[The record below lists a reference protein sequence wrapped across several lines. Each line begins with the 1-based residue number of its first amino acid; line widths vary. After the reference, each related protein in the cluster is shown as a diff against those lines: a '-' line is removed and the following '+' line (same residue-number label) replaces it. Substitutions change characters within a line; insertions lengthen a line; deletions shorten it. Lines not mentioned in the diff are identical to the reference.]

1 MVELGWLTRDLGDV
15 PRHDRWLSEP
25 EREALSALRVP
36 KRRADW
42 RLGRWTAKAAVAAWR
57 RVPLEAVVV
66 IAADDGAPEALID
79 GDPAAVALSLSHR
92 AGRALAAVGDPR
104 SALGCDLEALEPRSP
119 AFLRE
124 WLAPAECDL
133 VMAQAGEG
141 RDLGGE
147 PRLDGEGGRFEG
159 STGGTATERSQ
170 SAGRGRAMAQSL
182 GSWARLRV
190 TWENGLVESGWW
202 RRDPGWVMALVSDP
216 ACESPPRSSA
226 SPFERASSSML
237 RRVCAGGLPRR
248 CTRRPALTRPL
259 PSSW

>member
-1 MVELGWLTRDLGDV
+1 MAEVGWLTRDLGDV

-25 EREALSALRVP
+25 EREALSALQVP

-57 RVPLEAVVV
+57 KVPLEAVVV
-66 IAADDGAPEALID
+66 VAADDGAPEALID
-79 GDPAAVALSLSHR
+79 GGPAAVALSLSHR
-92 AGRALAAVGDPR
+92 AGRALAAVGDPL

-124 WLAPAECDL
+124 WLAPTEYDL

-141 RDLGGE
+141 RDLAANLVWTAKEAASKARREGL
-147 PRLDGEGGRFEG
+147 RLNVRKALAEAD
-159 STGGTATERSQ
+159 
-170 SAGRGRAMAQSL
+170 AMAQSP
-182 GSWARLRV
+182 GTWARLRV

-216 ACESPPRSSA
+216 VCELPPT
-226 SPFERASSSML
+226 EL
-237 RRVCAGGLPRR
+237 R
-248 CTRRPALTRPL
+248 
-259 PSSW
+259 